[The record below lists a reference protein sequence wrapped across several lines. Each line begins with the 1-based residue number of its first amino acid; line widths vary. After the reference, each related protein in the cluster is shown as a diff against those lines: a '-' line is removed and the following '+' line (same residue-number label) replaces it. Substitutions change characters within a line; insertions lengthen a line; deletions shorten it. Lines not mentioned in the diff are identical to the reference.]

1 MSWGPEEQTCIYL
14 TSDKTAGTIDE
25 LRIRVD
31 LRDPSPQ
38 LLVDLLLIA
47 REQYLVV
54 IGEEGD
60 IVRPE
65 VRGLGLASGKLHD
78 AERSRGYVC
87 MKRPLAPGEE

>member
-14 TSDKTAGTIDE
+14 TSDETARTIDE

-38 LLVDLLLIA
+38 LLVGLLLIA

-65 VRGLGLASGKLHD
+65 VRGLLQLASTSSAARFLADPVEFLKKL
-78 AERSRGYVC
+78 
-87 MKRPLAPGEE
+87 